1 MLNAKAFAHAVT
13 AVTAVVYVICRL
25 LSVLVPDLLFG
36 LSQAWVHTLS
46 LESMKTNQ
54 AISFGTEIVGLVA
67 LALLAWVTTYAT
79 IWLYNRWAGGAAR

>member
-36 LSQAWVHTLS
+36 LAQAWVHTLS
-46 LESMKTNQ
+46 LESMKTSQ
-54 AISFGTEIVGLVA
+54 AVPFGSFVVGLVTLSA
-67 LALLAWVTTYAT
+67 LAWVVTYAT
-79 IWLYNRWAGGAAR
+79 IWLYNRWAAAPAR